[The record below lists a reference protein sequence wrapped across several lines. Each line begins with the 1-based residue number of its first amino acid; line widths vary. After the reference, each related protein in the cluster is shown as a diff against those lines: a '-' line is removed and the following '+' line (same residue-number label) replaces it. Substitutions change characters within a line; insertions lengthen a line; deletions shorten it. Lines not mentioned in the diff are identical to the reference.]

1 MAIETPLPD
10 ISDNV
15 TLFKSIYS
23 IGLLI
28 FSIAMVMGL
37 IFTGQTKIASE
48 VSPILAFVVI
58 WGAIIWLTMV
68 EGGQASLVGLA
79 PVNPELYKVSHK
91 KTHAICKFCFTGDN
105 LDRYLLGRQFLVV
118 LTVFAVNMAGG
129 PTKGA
134 TLWGLPEWI
143 ITIFL
148 GSGLA
153 MILFTCMVGQL
164 NSQVNA
170 SLCMLDY
177 INNYFMSAVFWVSM
191 TIEFTGLLHAS
202 YVLQMIVCYLAKEPV
217 VSKEPPRSAIM
228 NIFFWL
234 RCLFSF
240 VVLGFALAVT
250 FTALFEGKT
259 TVWDGIPPVAAVF
272 VFIFLLCVVGMLEAM
287 QIAFFATAKIC
298 AKDRGSN
305 IFARKT
311 AHMLFSGDARN
322 LPGFMV
328 GRQLCVVS
336 CMFFVARVT
345 SVEIAPGET
354 NVFGVSDGVQK
365 LFDTG
370 LLGALITTIIGS
382 IAWQLVASCFPI
394 TFMSSPIT
402 YILLRIC
409 LLLEATGLCQGAWV
423 IADVHKAIAGFKRDE
438 EYIGTA
444 EERAGLNMK
453 DDNTVLEYGPGHIVK
468 LPNFIDHA
476 PESLKALLEK
486 DPSVAQ
492 FVKSL
497 TVANGGAE
505 GTDSDGTRDGNVE
518 TLA

>member
-1 MAIETPLPD
+1 
-10 ISDNV
+10 
-15 TLFKSIYS
+15 
-23 IGLLI
+23 
-28 FSIAMVMGL
+28 
-37 IFTGQTKIASE
+37 
-48 VSPILAFVVI
+48 
-58 WGAIIWLTMV
+58 
-68 EGGQASLVGLA
+68 
-79 PVNPELYKVSHK
+79 
-91 KTHAICKFCFTGDN
+91 
-105 LDRYLLGRQFLVV
+105 
-118 LTVFAVNMAGG
+118 
-129 PTKGA
+129 
-134 TLWGLPEWI
+134 
-143 ITIFL
+143 
-148 GSGLA
+148 
-153 MILFTCMVGQL
+153 
-164 NSQVNA
+164 
-170 SLCMLDY
+170 
-177 INNYFMSAVFWVSM
+177 MSAVFWVSM

-234 RCLFSF
+234 RCLFSI

-259 TVWDGIPPVAAVF
+259 TVWDGIPPIAAVF

>member
-1 MAIETPLPD
+1 MAVETPLPD
-10 ISDNV
+10 ISDNI

-23 IGLLI
+23 VGLLI

-48 VSPILAFVVI
+48 VSPILAFAVI
-58 WGAIIWLTMV
+58 WFAIIWLTMV
-68 EGGQASLVGLA
+68 EGGQASMVGLA

-91 KTHAICKFCFTGDN
+91 QTHSICQFCFTGDN

-118 LTVFAVNMAGG
+118 LTVFAVNMSGG

-134 TLWGLPEWI
+134 ELWGLPEWVI
-143 ITIFL
+143 SIFL

-177 INNYFMSAVFWVSM
+177 INNFFASAVFWVCM
-191 TIEFTGLLHAS
+191 GIEFTGLLHAS
-202 YVLQMIVCYLAKEPV
+202 YLLQIIVCYLAGKPV
-217 VSKEPPRSAIM
+217 ESKEPPRSGLM
-228 NIFFWL
+228 SIFFWV
-234 RCLFSF
+234 RVLFSVAAVIF
-240 VVLGFALAVT
+240 SFAVT
-250 FTALFEGKT
+250 FSALFQGKT
-259 TVWDGIPPVAAVF
+259 TVWDGIPPAAAMVI
-272 VFIFLLCVVGMLEAM
+272 FIFLFCVVGMLEAM
-287 QIAFFATAKIC
+287 QVAFFAVSKIC
-298 AKDRGSN
+298 AADRGSN
-305 IFARKT
+305 VFARKT
-311 AHMLFSGDARN
+311 AHLLFSGSAKN

-354 NVFGVSDGVQK
+354 NIFGVSDGVQK

-370 LLGALITTIIGS
+370 LLGALALTVVGS
-382 IAWQLVASCFPI
+382 ISWQLVASCFPI
-394 TFMSSPIT
+394 AFMCSPIT

-409 LLLEATGLCQGAWV
+409 LLLEGTGLCQGAWV
-423 IADVHKAIAGFKRDE
+423 IADAHKAIAGFKRDE

-444 EERAGLNMK
+444 EERAGLSMQ
-453 DDNTVLEYGPGHIVK
+453 DDNTKLELGPGHIVK

-476 PESLKALLEK
+476 PPSLQALAES
-486 DPSVAQ
+486 DPNVAK
-492 FVKSL
+492 FVSGL
-497 TVANGGAE
+497 TVANGDGEA
-505 GTDSDGTRDGNVE
+505 SD
-518 TLA
+518 

>member
-1 MAIETPLPD
+1 MAVETPLPD
-10 ISDNV
+10 ISDNL
-15 TLFKSIYS
+15 TLFKSVYS

-28 FSIAMVMGL
+28 FSISMIMGL
-37 IFTGQTKIASE
+37 IFTGQTKISSE
-48 VSPILAFVVI
+48 VSPILAFCVI
-58 WGAIIWLTMV
+58 WFAVIWLTMV
-68 EGGQASLVGLA
+68 EGGQASMVGLA

-91 KTHAICKFCFTGDN
+91 TSHSLCKYCFTGDN

-118 LTVFAVNMAGG
+118 LTVFAINMSGG

-134 TLWGLPEWI
+134 ALWGLPDWI
-143 ITIFL
+143 VGIFL

-191 TIEFTGLLHAS
+191 AIEFSGLLHAS
-202 YVLQMIVCYLAKEPV
+202 YVLQYIVCYLAKEPV
-217 VSKEPPRSAIM
+217 VSKEPPRTAIAS
-228 NIFFWL
+228 IFFWL
-234 RCLFSF
+234 RCVFSVVTLF
-240 VVLGFALAVT
+240 FALVVT

-259 TVWDGIPPVAAVF
+259 TVWDGIPPAAAMVIF
-272 VFIFLLCVVGMLEAM
+272 VFLAGVVGMLEAM
-287 QIAFFATAKIC
+287 QIAFFAVAKIC

-311 AHMLFSGDARN
+311 AHLLFSGDAHN
-322 LPGFMV
+322 LPAFMV

-345 SVEIAPGET
+345 SIEIAPGET
-354 NVFGVSDGVQK
+354 NIFGVSDGVQK

-370 LLGALITTIIGS
+370 LLGALALTIAGS

-394 TFMSSPIT
+394 TFMRSPIT
-402 YILLRIC
+402 YALLRIC
-409 LLLEATGLCQGAWV
+409 LLLEGTGICQGAWV
-423 IADVHKAIAGFKRDE
+423 IADIHKAFAGFKRDE

-476 PESLKALLEK
+476 PDSLKALMQS
-486 DPSVAQ
+486 DANVAE
-492 FVKSL
+492 FVKSI
-497 TVANGGAE
+497 ADGGGQGNVTE
-505 GTDSDGTRDGNVE
+505 SSDGDGRV
-518 TLA
+518 